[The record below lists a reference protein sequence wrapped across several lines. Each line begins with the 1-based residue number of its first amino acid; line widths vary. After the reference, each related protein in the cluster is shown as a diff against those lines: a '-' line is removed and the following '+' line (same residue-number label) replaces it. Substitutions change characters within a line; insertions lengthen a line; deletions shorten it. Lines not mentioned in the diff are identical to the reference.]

1 MRPDSVDF
9 MRREQQRSQRRE
21 RVEAALCPLLTE
33 LRIRSRGQGRILAAV
48 VELIEEECE
57 R

>member
-1 MRPDSVDF
+1 MHA
-9 MRREQQRSQRRE
+9 EQERAQRRE

-48 VELIEEECE
+48 VELIEEEYE
-57 R
+57 Q